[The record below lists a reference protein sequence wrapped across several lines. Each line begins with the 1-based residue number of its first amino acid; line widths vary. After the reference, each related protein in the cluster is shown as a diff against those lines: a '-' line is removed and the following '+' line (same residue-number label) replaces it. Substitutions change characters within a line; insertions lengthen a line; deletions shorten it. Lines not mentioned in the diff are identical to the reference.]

1 MNHSYVRKF
10 SMSCK
15 SALCFM
21 VLLQA
26 LVNSFTGWHSLKQRS
41 ATIYF
46 PQLPLSPFFNKD
58 DTAIMMST
66 RQSQST
72 SGNQLRKKVSQ
83 PLITSLSS
91 SRIRIGGQRWILPGD
106 YIVHEEYGVGRYGDK
121 FSDIF
126 CFALK
131 SRGVFVIL
139 NQLTWFCVDS
149 LEIEWIISL
158 Q

>member
-1 MNHSYVRKF
+1 MNHSYVRKL

-46 PQLPLSPFFNKD
+46 PQLPLSPFSNKD

-91 SRIRIGGQRWILPGD
+91 SRIRIGGQRWILLRPRAISRVSLVLRLPVVD
-106 YIVHEEYGVGRYGDK
+106 FV
-121 FSDIF
+121 
-126 CFALK
+126 
-131 SRGVFVIL
+131 SRGAEGQRFRFAVPV
-139 NQLTWFCVDS
+139 
-149 LEIEWIISL
+149 
-158 Q
+158 